1 MPPSTATS
9 ARTQPSLFGL
19 LARYKLLIGLLVGLT
34 VASNGFSL
42 AVPQI
47 IARAIDTYT
56 GGTFALNTLIIEF
69 SVVAALIFVFT
80 YLQNIVQVYASE
92 RVARDLRRDLSA
104 AISMQ
109 SSIYVDRVGP
119 SKLLTNLTSDV
130 DAVKTFVSQAI
141 ASLISSVFLIIGA
154 SALLL
159 YIDWR
164 LGLAVLAVV
173 PVIAGTFYYVLG
185 QVRKL
190 FRRSQEAIDWLNSV
204 INESILG
211 AALIRLLN
219 SQQSEYQK
227 FLAANTEA
235 RTIGMSILRYFSS
248 LIPVITF
255 LYQPGDARHLGAR
268 RLLCL
273 PGLDEPRRLYRVQ
286 QLPRDTHL
294 PHPHHRPL

>member
-130 DAVKTFVSQAI
+130 DAVKDIRLPGHRLAHLVGLSYHRR
-141 ASLISSVFLIIGA
+141 LGA
-154 SALLL
+154 PALYRLAPRARRARRGARYRRDLLL
-159 YIDWR
+159 RARAGAQAVPPLAGGHR
-164 LGLAVLAVV
+164 LAQ
-173 PVIAGTFYYVLG
+173 LG
-185 QVRKL
+185 HQREHP
-190 FRRSQEAIDWLNSV
+190 RRPRSSACSTPSSP
-204 INESILG
+204 SI
-211 AALIRLLN
+211 R
-219 SQQSEYQK
+219 
-227 FLAANTEA
+227 
-235 RTIGMSILRYFSS
+235 SS
-248 LIPVITF
+248 LRPI
-255 LYQPGDARHLGAR
+255 
-268 RLLCL
+268 
-273 PGLDEPRRLYRVQ
+273 PRRA
-286 QLPRDTHL
+286 PSA
-294 PHPHHRPL
+294 